1 MDDAAY
7 GIVSEFV
14 TYVYEDWTTRSM
26 YLTHKQK
33 SALSKK

>member
-14 TYVYEDWTTRSM
+14 RYVYEDWTM